1 MDFCDFSRS
10 YASLSS
16 SSEAPQEALRAQKF
30 VILHK
35 NPMLAVISIKSAS
48 IGSSGG

>member
-10 YASLSS
+10 YASSS